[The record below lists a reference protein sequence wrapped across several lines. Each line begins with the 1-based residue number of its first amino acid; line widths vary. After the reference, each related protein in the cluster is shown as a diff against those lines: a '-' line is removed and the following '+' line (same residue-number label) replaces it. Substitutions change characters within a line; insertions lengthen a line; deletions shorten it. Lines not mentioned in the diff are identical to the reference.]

1 MRNAPQLPI
10 ANSPIAEDYSGDSLG
25 YVCDEL
31 TQGATDEQKERRYFD
46 SGDLALSAADRV
58 TDNGEIKTGAAHPM
72 RDSISRPYAPVPI
85 NSNVENDAN
94 RDFSG
99 MKCPIPEM
107 VDSPLHQQ
115 NQKGDKKMRE

>member
-10 ANSPIAEDYSGDSLG
+10 ANSPTAEDYWGDSLG
-25 YVCDEL
+25 
-31 TQGATDEQKERRYFD
+31 YFD
-46 SGDLALSAADRV
+46 SGDLALSAADKV
-58 TDNGEIKTGAAHPM
+58 TDNGEIKTGAAYPM

-107 VDSPLHQQ
+107 ADSPLHQQ